1 MNYKKKIK
9 ILKKKIKEY
18 KLSDRVIM
26 TGKITDRDILSTIYY
41 RAKLFV
47 FPSLFDA
54 SSLVQIEAAS
64 QKTPTI
70 FIEGSVT
77 SDTVTNNVNGFKAPN
92 DLEEF
97 TNRIIEILNDK
108 KLYEQVRENAHRD
121 LAKSWE
127 TISKETYQIY
137 LDIIDKYN
145 RSHA

>member
-1 MNYKKKIK
+1 MLFVGSGPDEERLKNYIK
-9 ILKKKIKEY
+9 DKGLEKDVIL
-18 KLSDRVIM
+18 
-26 TGKITDRDILSTIYY
+26 TGKIMDRDILSAIYY

-64 QKTPTI
+64 QKTPTL
-70 FIEGSVT
+70 FIEGAVT

-92 DLEEF
+92 DLE
-97 TNRIIEILNDK
+97 
-108 KLYEQVRENAHRD
+108 
-121 LAKSWE
+121 

-137 LDIIDKYN
+137 LDVIDKYK